1 MAYGFDQVMLA
12 SLAIYLLGLL
22 ALTRIPPPPT
32 HVAASAPG
40 R

>member
-22 ALTRIPPPPT
+22 ALTRIPPPPAT
-32 HVAASAPG
+32 AQA
-40 R
+40 